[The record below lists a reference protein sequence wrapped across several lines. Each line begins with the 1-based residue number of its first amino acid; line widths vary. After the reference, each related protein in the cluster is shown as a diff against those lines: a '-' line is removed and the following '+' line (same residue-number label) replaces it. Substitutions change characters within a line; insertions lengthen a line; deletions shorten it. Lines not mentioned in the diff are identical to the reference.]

1 MIEVSLKLPEAM
13 LAALR
18 KVAADEDASVG
29 GIVRDAITRD
39 LYRRERAKTTVRS
52 DERLVAPL
60 RALLADDFNYA
71 KTWPELLSRLAR
83 KGYAVRESGGGI
95 VLVTHPGGRR
105 LCKGS
110 ELGHSLS
117 ALARR
122 FNAPFPAAVPQP
134 IRRSA

>member
-1 MIEVSLKLPEAM
+1 MSLKLPEAM

-18 KVAADEDASVG
+18 QVAAADDASVG
-29 GIVRDAITRD
+29 QIVRDAITRD

-71 KTWPELLSRLAR
+71 KTWPELLTRLAR
-83 KGYAVRESGGGI
+83 KGYAIREAGGRI
-95 VLVTHPGGRR
+95 VLVAHPGGRR

-110 ELGHSLS
+110 DLGHSLS
-117 ALARR
+117 ALCRR
-122 FNAPFPAAVPQP
+122 FGTPFPAADPQP
-134 IRRSA
+134 LRRTRTG